1 MNDTISPDAE
11 TGLRAGQVAQ
21 KRAQGR
27 QNVLDD
33 RATKSTAQILKDNV
47 CTLFNL
53 FNLRI
58 AAALAL
64 VGVWSN
70 LLFLLVVALN
80 TLIGIAQEV
89 HAKRLVEKLSLL
101 SLPTARVIR
110 DGAPAEVP
118 TQDLVEE
125 DVIELEAGR
134 QVCAAVL
141 LTEAA
146 EVNESL
152 LTGESAPVRRSAGE
166 RLLSGSFV
174 VSGRCRARV
183 EHVGKENYAA
193 RIAQEAKA
201 LRGVRSELLTSMRKV
216 TRFTGYWIPF
226 LGVLLFLEALFLRGD
241 PVQDAVVATSAG
253 LLGMLPKGLVLLT
266 SVSLAAGIIA
276 LSRSGT
282 SPSP

>member
-1 MNDTISPDAE
+1 M
-11 TGLRAGQVAQ
+11 AQ

-27 QNVLDD
+27 QNVPDD
-33 RATKSTAQILKDNV
+33 RTTKSTAQILKNNV

-64 VGVWSN
+64 VGAWSN

-110 DGAPAEVP
+110 DGGPAEIP

-125 DVIELEAGR
+125 DVIELETGR
-134 QVCAAVL
+134 QVCADAVL
-141 LTEAA
+141 LTGAA

-152 LTGESAPVRRSAGE
+152 LTGESDPVRRSAGE
-166 RLLSGSFV
+166 HLLSGSFV

-183 EHVGKENYAA
+183 EHVGRENYAA

-266 SVSLAAGIIA
+266 SISLAAGIIA

>member
-1 MNDTISPDAE
+1 MT
-11 TGLRAGQVAQ
+11 
-21 KRAQGR
+21 
-27 QNVLDD
+27 
-33 RATKSTAQILKDNV
+33 
-47 CTLFNL
+47 
-53 FNLRI
+53 
-58 AAALAL
+58 
-64 VGVWSN
+64 
-70 LLFLLVVALN
+70 
-80 TLIGIAQEV
+80 
-89 HAKRLVEKLSLL
+89 
-101 SLPTARVIR
+101 
-110 DGAPAEVP
+110 
-118 TQDLVEE
+118 
-125 DVIELEAGR
+125 ELETGR
-134 QVCAAVL
+134 QVCAAAVL

-152 LTGESAPVRRSAGE
+152 LTGESDPVRRSAGE
-166 RLLSGSFV
+166 HLLSGSFV

-216 TRFTGYWIPF
+216 TRLTGYWIPF

-241 PVQDAVVATSAG
+241 PVQDAVAATSAG

-276 LSRSGT
+276 LARSGT

>member
-27 QNVLDD
+27 QNVLPD

-47 CTLFNL
+47 CTLLNL

-64 VGVWSN
+64 VGTWSN
-70 LLFLLVVALN
+70 RLFLLVVALN

-89 HAKRLVEKLSLL
+89 HAKRLSLL

-125 DVIELEAGR
+125 DVIELETGR
-134 QVCAAVL
+134 QVCAAAVL
-141 LTEAA
+141 LTGAA

-152 LTGESAPVRRSAGE
+152 LTGESDPVRRSAGE
-166 RLLSGSFV
+166 HLLSGSFV

-216 TRFTGYWIPF
+216 TRLTGYWIPF

>member
-1 MNDTISPDAE
+1 M
-11 TGLRAGQVAQ
+11 AQ

-27 QNVLDD
+27 QNVLPD

-64 VGVWSN
+64 VGAWSN

-80 TLIGIAQEV
+80 TLTGIAQEV
-89 HAKRLVEKLSLL
+89 HAKRLVEKLSL
-101 SLPTARVIR
+101 PTARVIC
-110 DGAPAEVP
+110 DGAPAEIP

-125 DVIELEAGR
+125 DVIELETGR
-134 QVCAAVL
+134 QVCADAVL
-141 LTEAA
+141 LTGAA

-152 LTGESAPVRRSAGE
+152 LTGESDPVRRSAGE
-166 RLLSGSFV
+166 YLLSGSFV

-216 TRFTGYWIPF
+216 TRLTGYWIPF

-266 SVSLAAGIIA
+266 SISLAAGIIA

>member
-1 MNDTISPDAE
+1 M
-11 TGLRAGQVAQ
+11 AQ

-27 QNVLDD
+27 QNVLPD

-64 VGVWSN
+64 VGAWSN

-110 DGAPAEVP
+110 GGGPAEIL

-125 DVIELEAGR
+125 DVIELETGR
-134 QVCAAVL
+134 QVCAAAVL

-166 RLLSGSFV
+166 HLLSGSFV

-183 EHVGKENYAA
+183 EHVRKENYAA

-266 SVSLAAGIIA
+266 SVSIAAGIIA

>member
-1 MNDTISPDAE
+1 M
-11 TGLRAGQVAQ
+11 
-21 KRAQGR
+21 
-27 QNVLDD
+27 
-33 RATKSTAQILKDNV
+33 
-47 CTLFNL
+47 
-53 FNLRI
+53 
-58 AAALAL
+58 
-64 VGVWSN
+64 
-70 LLFLLVVALN
+70 LFLVVVALN
-80 TLIGIAQEV
+80 TLTGIVQEV

-110 DGAPAEVP
+110 DGARAEIP

-134 QVCAAVL
+134 QVCADAII
-141 LTEAA
+141 LTGAA

-152 LTGESAPVRRSAGE
+152 LTGESDPVRRSAGE
-166 RLLSGSFV
+166 HLLSGSFV

-216 TRFTGYWIPF
+216 TRLTGYWIPF

-266 SVSLAAGIIA
+266 SISLAAGIIA

-282 SPSP
+282 SPNP